1 MRDLK
6 YINDESQQIECKIR
20 RLDDFCTEQKIDHV
34 DFIKCDVEG
43 AEFFVFRGGL
53 GTIKKADQS
62 YLPKCCGNGP
72 RHLITTQ
79 TILFYFSQVWI
90 MSVLR

>member
-43 AEFFVFRGGL
+43 AEFLFSVAVWERLKKQTSHIYRNVAEMVL
-53 GTIKKADQS
+53 GI
-62 YLPKCCGNGP
+62 
-72 RHLITTQ
+72 
-79 TILFYFSQVWI
+79 
-90 MSVLR
+90 